1 MTDDYAVHLPDFEG
15 PLDVL
20 LRLIEKR
27 ELEISKV
34 ALAEVAD
41 QFLDYVNQLREPEP
55 RLLASFLVVAAKLL
69 YIKSQALLP
78 QPRLALPPGAEEE
91 EDVGAELVRRLEEY
105 RAIQAAAGRL
115 REREQQGWRSYTHP
129 APLGKPVVAPAT
141 PSLGLEG
148 VTLTQLVR
156 LVHRRMQLAL
166 PLEPVPTVIPHE
178 ITLDEKVADLHARL
192 AAAPNGTLAVWPLLE
207 EARSRLE
214 VVVTFM
220 AVLELVRRHAIL
232 ATQDTAFGEIVIQAR
247 DEAAASSE

>member
-1 MTDDYAVHLPDFEG
+1 MNDDYAVRLPDFEG

-78 QPRLALPPGAEEE
+78 QPRVALPPGGEEE

-105 RAIQAAAGRL
+105 RAIQSAAAHL
-115 REREQQGWRSYTHP
+115 REREQQGRRSYTHP
-129 APLGKPVVAPAT
+129 APLGKPVVIPAT

-148 VTLTQLVR
+148 VTLNQLVR
-156 LVHRRMQLAL
+156 LVHRRMQLAM
-166 PLEPVPTVIPHE
+166 PLEPVPTIIPHE
-178 ITLDEKVADLHARL
+178 ITLDEKVADLRARL
-192 AAAPNGTLAVWPLLE
+192 AAAPGGTLAVWPLLE

-232 ATQDTAFGEIVIQAR
+232 ATQEAAFGEIVIQAR
-247 DEAAASSE
+247 DED